1 MSADPKVYSIDANV
15 ILRYLRQDHETL
27 YPRAYEIMKGIYTGE
42 IVVICDPVNLG
53 EVVWV
58 LRSVYN
64 LSNEQIAKG
73 LEPILQAN
81 GFRMQN
87 KDRYLLAL
95 RLFATRIRHFGDA
108 CACAAAL
115 QDCDGRLYS
124 FDAELSKVRGIMRS
138 DHLG

>member
-1 MSADPKVYSIDANV
+1 MSVGPEVYSIDANV
-15 ILRYLRQDHETL
+15 ILRYLREDHQTL

-42 IVVICDPVNLG
+42 TVVICDPVNLG

-58 LRSVYN
+58 LRSVYK
-64 LSNEQIAKG
+64 LSNEQIVDG
-73 LEPILQAN
+73 LEPVLRAE
-81 GFRMQN
+81 GFLVPN
-87 KDRYLLAL
+87 KERYLLAL
-95 RLFATRIRHFGDA
+95 RLFSTSIKHFGDA

-124 FDAELSKVRGIMRS
+124 FDAELSNVQGIARS